1 MQWSPGDKIFCKSE
15 KTKDK
20 RIKARTLQNTLR
32 HEYQICLFQY
42 HSKIFFTQEKSTDT
56 LYLTVLLC
64 KQAQLCPEI
73 CCPGGIVGHF
83 FNPGWARKQGQET
96 SYRKQ

>member
-42 HSKIFFTQEKSTDT
+42 HSKIFLHRKNR
-56 LYLTVLLC
+56 LTPCTSLFCSVSRHNCVLKFVVLEG
-64 KQAQLCPEI
+64 L
-73 CCPGGIVGHF
+73 
-83 FNPGWARKQGQET
+83 
-96 SYRKQ
+96 